1 MNLKNIMQRKK
12 KPEIKSTHCMIPF
25 IQKSSVGRVNH
36 DDRKSNQESRVA
48 SGGQG
53 IDRKEDGEAP

>member
-1 MNLKNIMQRKK
+1 MQRKK

-25 IQKSSVGRVNH
+25 LQKSSVGRVNH